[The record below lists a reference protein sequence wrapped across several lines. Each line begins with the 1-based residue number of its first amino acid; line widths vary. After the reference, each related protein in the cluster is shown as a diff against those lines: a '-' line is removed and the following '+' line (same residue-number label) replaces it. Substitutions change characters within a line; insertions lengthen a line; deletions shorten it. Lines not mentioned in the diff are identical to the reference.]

1 MSFFMSFFMRSRWL
15 KSDLRKLRK
24 NSAAAL
30 VSIAPTMKIASNDDE
45 SVKPPTGYWRWGERR
60 ANGASVLIERRAV
73 WVNSALMVAL
83 VFAAIAYLS
92 LGSLTLMPREVIMAL
107 AGQGDMMTGFMVQEL
122 RLPRLVA
129 ACLTGGAFALAG
141 ILMQTLARNR
151 LATPGIIGID
161 NGATA
166 FAVASVVGMSV
177 SIAPSTMALTG
188 AVTAAVLTF
197 GLAAGSGTQGYRFIV
212 AGIGVGAVFGAIT
225 QLLLARVAID
235 TANAAYPWTVGS
247 LNARSGG
254 SVHLLGVG
262 LAVGFV
268 TALALARSLTIL
280 RFSEATA
287 NGLGVN
293 AKVRRIQ
300 ILLLSV
306 VLTALAVAV
315 AGPVGMVGLIGPEIA
330 RALST
335 PRHVPVVAATL
346 AGALV
351 MVLADLMGR
360 TLLAPIELPVGIVT
374 AIIGGPWLLWIL
386 MRPQRSHA

>member
-1 MSFFMSFFMRSRWL
+1 MGMVRYEEEPL
-15 KSDLRKLRK
+15 
-24 NSAAAL
+24 
-30 VSIAPTMKIASNDDE
+30 E
-45 SVKPPTGYWRWGERR
+45 PPTGYWRWGERR
-60 ANGASVLIERRAV
+60 GDGYSILLERRAV
-73 WVNSALMVAL
+73 WVNSGLAVTLLLAC
-83 VFAAIAYLS
+83 ITYLS
-92 LGSLTLMPREVIMAL
+92 LGTVTLDPRDVVQAL

-177 SIAPSTMALTG
+177 SLAPSAMALTG
-188 AVTAAVLTF
+188 AATAAVITF

-212 AGIGVGAVFGAIT
+212 AGIGVGAIFGAIT
-225 QLLLARVAID
+225 QLMLARVAID

-254 SVHLLGVG
+254 SVQLLGIG
-262 LAVGFV
+262 LALGFV
-268 TALALARSLTIL
+268 AALVLARSLTVL
-280 RFSEATA
+280 RFSDATA
-287 NGLGVN
+287 SGLGIN
-293 AKVRRIQ
+293 TTVRRIQ

-306 VLTALAVAV
+306 ALTALAVAV

-351 MVLADLMGR
+351 MVLADLAGR
-360 TLLAPIELPVGIVT
+360 TLLSPIELPVGIVT

>member
-1 MSFFMSFFMRSRWL
+1 MNFFMRPRWL
-15 KSDLRKLRK
+15 KFDVRNLRK

-30 VSIAPTMKIASNDDE
+30 VSTAPSVRMAAYDDE
-45 SVKPPTGYWRWGERR
+45 PVQPPAGYWRWGERR
-60 ANGASVLIERRAV
+60 ANGTSVLIERRAV
-73 WVNSALMVAL
+73 WVNSALMAAL
-83 VFAAIAYLS
+83 VCAAIAYLC
-92 LGSLTLMPREVIMAL
+92 LGSLTLMPREVIIAL
-107 AGQGDMMTGFMVQEL
+107 VGQGDMMTGFMVQEL

-254 SVHLLGVG
+254 SVHLLGIG

-293 AKVRRIQ
+293 AKIRRIQ

-351 MVLADLMGR
+351 MVLADLVGR
-360 TLLAPIELPVGIVT
+360 TLLSPIELPVGIVT

>member
-1 MSFFMSFFMRSRWL
+1 MSLPMSLRWL
-15 KSDLRKLRK
+15 KPAFKK
-24 NSAAAL
+24 QGAAAL
-30 VSIAPTMKIASNDDE
+30 VSKGSSMGIASHDDVP
-45 SVKPPTGYWRWGERR
+45 VKPPNGYWRWGESRG
-60 ANGASVLIERRAV
+60 NGISILIERRAV
-73 WVNSALMVAL
+73 WVNSVLMLAL
-83 VFAAIAYLS
+83 VLAGIAYLC
-92 LGSLTLMPREVIMAL
+92 LGSLTLDPREVIRAL

-177 SIAPSTMALTG
+177 SLAPSAMALTG

-247 LNARSGG
+247 LNARAGG
-254 SVHLLGVG
+254 SVQLLGIG
-262 LAVGFV
+262 LALGFV
-268 TALALARSLTIL
+268 AALALARSLTVL

-293 AKVRRIQ
+293 ARTRRVQ

-351 MVLADLMGR
+351 MVLADLAGR

>member
-1 MSFFMSFFMRSRWL
+1 MTLRWL
-15 KSDLRKLRK
+15 KPAFRKRG
-24 NSAAAL
+24 AAAL
-30 VSIAPTMKIASNDDE
+30 VSKASSMGIAQHDDVP
-45 SVKPPTGYWRWGERR
+45 VKPPSGYWRWGERR
-60 ANGASVLIERRAV
+60 GNGVSILIERRAV
-73 WVNSALMVAL
+73 WVNSVLMLAL
-83 VFAAIAYLS
+83 VLAGIAYLC
-92 LGSLTLMPREVIMAL
+92 LGSLTLDPREVISAL
-107 AGQGDMMTGFMVQEL
+107 AGQSDMMTGFMVQEL
-122 RLPRLVA
+122 RLPRLIA

-177 SIAPSTMALTG
+177 SLAPSAMALTG

-254 SVHLLGVG
+254 SVQLLGIG
-262 LAVGFV
+262 LALGFV
-268 TALALARSLTIL
+268 AALALARSLTIL

-293 AKVRRIQ
+293 AKARRIQ

-351 MVLADLMGR
+351 MVLADLAGR

>member
-1 MSFFMSFFMRSRWL
+1 ML
-15 KSDLRKLRK
+15 KQDNASLASKTAMFSGATPAASPLR
-24 NSAAAL
+24 
-30 VSIAPTMKIASNDDE
+30 APD
-45 SVKPPTGYWRWGERR
+45 GYWRLGDRDGTGLSLLIEKRSVGVNVLL
-60 ANGASVLIERRAV
+60 AVALLLASV
-73 WVNSALMVAL
+73 
-83 VFAAIAYLS
+83 AYLS
-92 LGSLTLMPREVIMAL
+92 LGTTTLDPRAVIQAL
-107 AGQGDMMTGFMVQEL
+107 VGQGDMMTAFMVQEL

-129 ACLTGGAFALAG
+129 GCLTGGAFALAG

-166 FAVASVVGMSV
+166 FAVASVVGMGV
-177 SIAPSTMALTG
+177 SLAPSAMALTG

-197 GLAAGSGTQGYRFIV
+197 GLATGSGTQGYRFII
-212 AGIGVGAVFGAIT
+212 AGIGVGAVFGAVT
-225 QLLLARVAID
+225 QLMLARVGID

-254 SVHLLGVG
+254 SVKLLGIG

-268 TALALARSLTIL
+268 LAFGLARSLTIL

-287 NGLGVN
+287 RGLGVSVN
-293 AKVRRIQ
+293 ARRFQ
-300 ILLLSV
+300 ILMLSV

-335 PRHVPVVAATL
+335 PRHVPVLAATL
-346 AGALV
+346 SGALV
-351 MVLADLMGR
+351 MVLADLLGR
-360 TLLAPIELPVGIVT
+360 TMMAPIELPVGIIT
-374 AIIGGPWLLWIL
+374 AIVGGPWLLWIL
-386 MRPQRSHA
+386 MRPQRSRP